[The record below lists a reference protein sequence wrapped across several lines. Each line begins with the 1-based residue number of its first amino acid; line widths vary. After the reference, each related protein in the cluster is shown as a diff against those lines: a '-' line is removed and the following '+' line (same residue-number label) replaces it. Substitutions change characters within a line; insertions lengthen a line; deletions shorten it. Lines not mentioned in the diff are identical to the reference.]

1 MKNLILIALLT
12 SSVAFSQVPKL
23 ELTPKGIEP
32 VIVNANMIPASN
44 IYAKTIEWIEANYDN
59 PDDMIVAN
67 LENKE
72 LSLKV
77 IEPKVWVSNRIGT
90 DNNYDMEYTLKIEF
104 KDGRYKISYNLGNF
118 EKNGTRLTTTYKDLF
133 KKFDGSVKYNYDGAV
148 SGIEEKLN
156 EKTTS
161 LYNHIMGID
170 NGEDW

>member
-1 MKNLILIALLT
+1 
-12 SSVAFSQVPKL
+12 
-23 ELTPKGIEP
+23 
-32 VIVNANMIPASN
+32 MIPASN

-118 EKNGTRLTTTYKDLF
+118 EKNGTRLTTTQKDLF

>member
-1 MKNLILIALLT
+1 
-12 SSVAFSQVPKL
+12 
-23 ELTPKGIEP
+23 
-32 VIVNANMIPASN
+32 MIPASN

-148 SGIEEKLN
+148 AGIENKLN
-156 EKTTS
+156 AKTQS
-161 LYNHIMGID
+161 LNNFIMGVND
-170 NGEDW
+170 GEDW